1 MSSWL
6 RKSTRDEEPAPLRP
20 DIEALLPPSVRRPE
34 ANRFTPLGSDAP
46 DDVDDE
52 DLAFLT
58 TLANEVDRAVVTKTA
73 AAPAAAPATAPLR
86 GASSRIDDMQVF
98 REMKDDGKQAT
109 RYDHNL
115 RDVDMA
121 DLLEELSDVQAALR
135 QRRAA

>member
-6 RKSTRDEEPAPLRP
+6 RKSTNRDEVPAPLRP
-20 DIEALLPPSVRRPE
+20 EVEAMLPPSVRHPE

-52 DLAFLT
+52 DLEFLT
-58 TLANEVDRAVVTKTA
+58 TLANEVDRAAVSKTSA
-73 AAPAAAPATAPLR
+73 PPAAMPLR
-86 GASSRIDDMQVF
+86 GANSRFDDMQVF
-98 REMKDDGKQAT
+98 RQMKDEGKQVT

-135 QRRAA
+135 QRRVA